1 MSLREFHPFF
11 IFLASLFSMAFAGWV
26 FFSGDEQMQSA
37 AFKVGGAL
45 SAVIGAGLAVYGVWF
60 IRKKAPKLFV

>member
-11 IFLASLFSMAFAGWV
+11 IFLASLFSLAFAGWV
-26 FFSGDEQMQSA
+26 FFSGDEQMQSLL
-37 AFKVGGAL
+37 FKVGGAF
-45 SAVIGAGLAVYGVWF
+45 SAALGVVLAVYGVWF